1 MGSCVKN
8 QFVHHIVTLTMGSVR
23 DLESASVRWDT
34 MVKIVINVTNSW
46 DAVAMVT
53 VKRHLSANVV
63 RDGKDFSA
71 LNQYVLKVAT

>member
-1 MGSCVKN
+1 MFADLDGMGSCVKN

-34 MVKIVINVTNSW
+34 MVKTVINVTNSW

-63 RDGKDFSA
+63 RDGKVLM
-71 LNQYVLKVAT
+71 LNL